1 MPKPVRVAAVLVT
14 SIALGCDSGPSP
26 EKQRIDALASR
37 LTELER
43 RVGGVERGVEPVGRL
58 NDETTRLDRRLTAAE
73 STLRDLTA
81 RTSTST
87 TTVPGG
93 AHGSTTTTTL
103 PPPGARAVPPR
114 GPAAWNNPTTREDR
128 EVRRAE
134 LRTLTHEF
142 REKVAGM
149 RPGRGGTPTGDEQ
162 QKTQELL
169 QWYRE
174 QRRAILSGQGRTDQ

>member
-26 EKQRIDALASR
+26 EKQRIDTLAGR
-37 LTELER
+37 LTEVER
-43 RVGGVERGVEPVGRL
+43 RIGGVERGVEPVGRL
-58 NDETTRLDRRLTAAE
+58 NDETARLDRRLTAAE

-81 RTSTST
+81 RGSTST
-87 TTVPGG
+87 TTMPGA
-93 AHGSTTTTTL
+93 AHGSTTTTL
-103 PPPGARAVPPR
+103 PPTGARAVPPR

-142 REKVAGM
+142 REKLAGV
-149 RPGRGGTPTGDEQ
+149 RSGRGGTPTGDTQ
-162 QKTQELL
+162 QQTQELL
-169 QWYRE
+169 QWYRD